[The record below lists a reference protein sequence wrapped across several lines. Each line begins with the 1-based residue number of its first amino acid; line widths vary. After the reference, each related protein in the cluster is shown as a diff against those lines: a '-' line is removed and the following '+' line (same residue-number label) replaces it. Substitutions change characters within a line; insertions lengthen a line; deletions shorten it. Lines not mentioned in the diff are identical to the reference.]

1 MEKSLFSQAG
11 EIKGKQRE
19 GYFTLFFQHSPSEE
33 NLKELRGSLFSVL
46 EIKADSREQAQTE
59 ANRFFTG
66 FRNTYYQASGNNLKA
81 LDEALT
87 FFESLRRQQ
96 NAQVEIVVAVLWGSV
111 AYIGKV
117 GDGSVVLIRNG
128 EAKKIDFS
136 TVASGALADEDDLL
150 LLDSEF
156 SKEDLDILSGVVK
169 QDFEESLRAIEE
181 TRKEKN
187 GSALCIRLTIQEP
200 IEKAETL
207 LIADL
212 DKSGSGEQLGKFEGP
227 NLFAFLAP
235 LVSSLRERA
244 NEYLPKA
251 KQVMRKAAAATKE
264 KAKEGLDNILEP
276 WKSRKPGDIDDGK
289 IRKKKRIVQI
299 VVLLA
304 LVLIISVVVGVVNS
318 KISQNKQNL
327 EGGISLVQNNFEEAE
342 KLKEINPAKAAE
354 LVLEAEEK
362 LNSLPDDNKQVLE
375 LKSKLKQ
382 LLAEINKIYKV
393 EVSEF
398 VDLTLVK
405 GNIQSKMI
413 RLLGNDIFVLDVG
426 TGSVVKVALKG
437 GDPQIFVAEKIG
449 LQNIGLNNKFLYL
462 QINDAIKRIDL
473 ASKEEKG
480 AASSSPSWKKI
491 IDATLFSDNF
501 YLLDSEAGQIWK
513 YTSAGDGLSG
523 PQNYF
528 PVRFEHTPTAFAI
541 DGAIYISSER
551 DIFKFVSGKKQD
563 FQIKN
568 LPRAFGKIV
577 DLYTQQ
583 KSSNLYVL
591 DKENGSIV
599 VISKDLGEYKGI
611 YESELIK
618 ESDSFVVD
626 EKNKTVYFLVGNT
639 IHQIN
644 LK

>member
-59 ANRFFTG
+59 ANQFFTG
-66 FRNTYYQASGNNLKA
+66 FRNTYHQASGNNLKA

-87 FFESLRRQQ
+87 FFENLRKQQ

-111 AYIGKV
+111 AYIGKI
-117 GDGSVVLIRNG
+117 GSGSVVLIRNG

-136 TVASGALADEDDLL
+136 NVASGALTDKDDLL

-169 QDFEESLRAIEE
+169 QDFEESLRAIGE

-212 DKSGSGEQLGKFEGP
+212 DKSGGEGQPGGSTGA

-235 LVSSLRERA
+235 LASSLRQKARD
-244 NEYLPKA
+244 YLPKV
-251 KQVMRKAAAATKE
+251 KQVVKEAVAAAKE
-264 KAKEGLDNILEP
+264 KSKEGLDRLLEP

-289 IRKKKRIVQI
+289 IRKKKRIIQI

-304 LVLIISVVVGVVNS
+304 LILIISVVVGAVNR
-318 KISQNKQNL
+318 KISQNRQNL
-327 EGGISLVQNNFEEAE
+327 EGGISLVQNNFAEAE

-362 LNSLPDDNKQVLE
+362 LNSLPEDNKQVLE
-375 LKSKLKQ
+375 LKNRLKQ

-398 VDLTLVK
+398 ADLTLVK
-405 GNIQSKMI
+405 GNIQSKTI
-413 RLLGNDIFVLDVG
+413 RIIGDNIFVLDVG

-437 GDPQIFVAEKIG
+437 GDPQVFVAEKIG

-462 QINDAIKRIDL
+462 QINEAIKRIDL
-473 ASKEEKG
+473 ASKEEKD

-491 IDATLFSDNF
+491 IDATIFSDNF

-513 YTSAGDGLSG
+513 YTPAGEGLSG

-528 PVRFEHTPTAFAI
+528 PVRFEAKPTAFAI

-551 DIFKFVSGKKQD
+551 DIFKFVAGQKQD

-568 LPRAFGKIV
+568 LPRAFGKIA

-583 KSSNLYVL
+583 KSSNLHVL
-591 DKENGSIV
+591 DKENGSVV
-599 VISKDLGEYKGI
+599 VISKESGEYKGI
-611 YESELIK
+611 YENDKLRQS
-618 ESDSFVVD
+618 SSFVVE
-626 EKNKTVYFLVGNT
+626 EKSKKVYFLVGNT
-639 IHQIN
+639 IYQIT

>member
-1 MEKSLFSQAG
+1 M
-11 EIKGKQRE
+11 
-19 GYFTLFFQHSPSEE
+19 
-33 NLKELRGSLFSVL
+33 
-46 EIKADSREQAQTE
+46 
-59 ANRFFTG
+59 
-66 FRNTYYQASGNNLKA
+66 
-81 LDEALT
+81 
-87 FFESLRRQQ
+87 
-96 NAQVEIVVAVLWGSV
+96 
-111 AYIGKV
+111 
-117 GDGSVVLIRNG
+117 
-128 EAKKIDFS
+128 
-136 TVASGALADEDDLL
+136 
-150 LLDSEF
+150 
-156 SKEDLDILSGVVK
+156 
-169 QDFEESLRAIEE
+169 
-181 TRKEKN
+181 
-187 GSALCIRLTIQEP
+187 
-200 IEKAETL
+200 
-207 LIADL
+207 
-212 DKSGSGEQLGKFEGP
+212 
-227 NLFAFLAP
+227 
-235 LVSSLRERA
+235 
-244 NEYLPKA
+244 
-251 KQVMRKAAAATKE
+251 
-264 KAKEGLDNILEP
+264 
-276 WKSRKPGDIDDGK
+276 
-289 IRKKKRIVQI
+289 
-299 VVLLA
+299 
-304 LVLIISVVVGVVNS
+304 
-318 KISQNKQNL
+318 
-327 EGGISLVQNNFEEAE
+327 
-342 KLKEINPAKAAE
+342 
-354 LVLEAEEK
+354 
-362 LNSLPDDNKQVLE
+362 
-375 LKSKLKQ
+375 KQ

-398 VDLTLVK
+398 VDLTLAK
-405 GNIQSKMI
+405 GNIQSKTI

-473 ASKEEKG
+473 ASKEEKD

-626 EKNKTVYFLVGNT
+626 EKNKTFYFLVGNT